1 MGVMQTI
8 QSQVLEP
15 RLQQIEADL
24 MARIEVVFRQ
34 CPNLVGFAL
43 QDSAGLPDDMD
54 KSGILRELFIT
65 EIDFVVPVH
74 DDKHDEICNMINVTI
89 SDLICE
95 RHEAFELLRDRTFA
109 RVLH

>member
-1 MGVMQTI
+1 MQTL
-8 QSQVLEP
+8 QTQALEP

-24 MARIEVVFRQ
+24 MARIETVFRQ
-34 CPNLVGFAL
+34 FPNLVGFAL

-54 KSGILRELFIT
+54 RSTVAAHELFIT
-65 EIDFVVPVH
+65 EIDFVVPVN
-74 DDKHDEICNMINVTI
+74 DDKHDEICNLINITI

-95 RHEAFELLRDRTFA
+95 RMEAFELLRDRTFA